1 MISHTAIDGASSS
14 QFSETLSV
22 HEIPT
27 DALLP
32 QLAVIM
38 DPESMKA
45 RLQDQLFDS
54 PQERDRFRIRH
65 CEITRARLK
74 PGSSCMVSY
83 RLEIEDRTT
92 RETGEQILCGRACAE
107 GQSRSQWE
115 KAQARSLVQPRFG
128 RALIYLPELE
138 MILWGFPNDRRMD
151 TLPTLV
157 DSDSF
162 MSVILP
168 KLLASHL
175 GNEWKVIGAN
185 RTLVHY
191 IGEHRCMVRIEA
203 TVGHQGDDRQQNVT
217 LFQKTYHDNK
227 GEETSRVMHQLWQ
240 SEARRSGQLVI
251 AQLVSYD
258 SSLKTLWQ
266 LGFKG
271 TSLGSWDIDS
281 PEFLPF
287 LEEAACQLAALHN
300 TSITCTRSRTLADLV
315 ANLTPVMPA
324 LIRCRP
330 SCAPV
335 LDPLVTRLSAQ
346 ADRMPEEPRVTLH
359 GDLHL
364 GNVFVNDGHVALIDL
379 DSVRTGSPLVD
390 LGSLIAGLHYLG
402 IQRRRSAEGCHRL
415 VEPFLRTY
423 QANVSWAVH
432 PQMLS
437 WYVAAPLLTRAYRCV
452 RKLKPGRMD
461 LIDDLVT
468 RAQQITCEAELISP
482 ASECQVI
489 SKGV

>member
-1 MISHTAIDGASSS
+1 MNDHLALNAASSS
-14 QFSETLSV
+14 QLPETLSV
-22 HEIPT
+22 DEIPA
-27 DALLP
+27 DPLLP
-32 QLAVIM
+32 HLAVIM
-38 DPESMKA
+38 DPDSMKV

-54 PQERDRFRIRH
+54 PQERDRFHIRH

-83 RLEIEDRTT
+83 RLDIEDRATK
-92 RETGEQILCGRACAE
+92 ETGEQLLCGQACAV

-115 KAQARSLVQPRFG
+115 KAQGRALVPPRFG
-128 RALIYLPELE
+128 KALSYLPELE
-138 MILWGFPNDRRMD
+138 MILWGFPNDRRME
-151 TLPTLV
+151 TLPTLI
-157 DSDSF
+157 DPDSF
-162 MSVILP
+162 LSGILP

-175 GNEWKVIGAN
+175 GNEWKVTGAT
-185 RTLVHY
+185 RALVHY
-191 IGEHRCMVRIEA
+191 IGDHRCMVRIDA
-203 TVGHQGDDRQQNVT
+203 TVGHQGDDRQQSVT
-217 LFQKTYHDNK
+217 LFQKTYHDKK
-227 GEETSRVMHQLWQ
+227 GEETSRVMRQLWE
-240 SEARRSGQLVI
+240 SEARRSGRLVI
-251 AQLVSYD
+251 AKLVSYD

-266 LGFKG
+266 LGFTG

-287 LEEAACQLAALHN
+287 LEETACQLAALHN
-300 TSITCTRSRTLADLV
+300 TSITCTRSRTLADLA
-315 ANLTPVMPA
+315 ANLTAVTPA

-330 SCAPV
+330 SCGLV
-335 LDPLVTRLSAQ
+335 LDPLVNRLSAQ
-346 ADRMPEEPRVTLH
+346 ADRMIEEPRVTLH

-402 IQRRRSAEGCHRL
+402 IRGKRSAEGCHRL
-415 VEPFLRTY
+415 VEAFLRTY

-437 WYVAAPLLTRAYRCV
+437 WYVAAPLLTRACRYV

-461 LIDDLVT
+461 LIDDIVT
-468 RAQQITCEAELISP
+468 RAQQITCEAERISP
-482 ASECQVI
+482 ASECQALQ
-489 SKGV
+489 G

>member
-1 MISHTAIDGASSS
+1 MISHMAIDGASLSR
-14 QFSETLSV
+14 FSETLSI
-22 HEIPT
+22 HETPT
-27 DALLP
+27 DPHLP
-32 QLAVIM
+32 QLPVIM
-38 DPESMKA
+38 DPEYMKA

-54 PQERDRFRIRH
+54 PQERDRFHIRH

-92 RETGEQILCGRACAE
+92 KETGEQLLCGRACAE

-115 KAQARSLVQPRFG
+115 KARVRSLVQPGFG
-128 RALIYLPELE
+128 RALIHLPELE
-138 MILWGFPNDRRMD
+138 MVLWGFPNDRRMD

-157 DSDSF
+157 DPDVF
-162 MSVILP
+162 MSVMLP

-175 GNEWKVIGAN
+175 GNEWKATGAT

-191 IGEHRCMVRIEA
+191 IGEHRCMMRIDA
-203 TVGHQGDDRQQNVT
+203 TVAHQGDDSRQTVM

-227 GEETSRVMHQLWQ
+227 GEETSRVMRQLWQ
-240 SEARRSGQLVI
+240 SEARRSGRLVI

-271 TSLGSWDIDS
+271 TSLDSWDIDS

-287 LEEAACQLAALHN
+287 LEEAACQLAALHS
-300 TSITCTRSRTLADLV
+300 TSITCARSRTLADLV
-315 ANLTPVMPA
+315 DNLKPVIPN
-324 LIRCRP
+324 LIRSRP
-330 SCAPV
+330 SCGPV
-335 LDPLVTRLSAQ
+335 LDPLMIRLSAQ
-346 ADRMPEEPRVTLH
+346 ADRMIEEPRVTLH

-364 GNVFVNDGHVALIDL
+364 GNVFVNNGHVALIDL

-402 IQRRRSAEGCHRL
+402 IQRRRSSEGCHRF

-423 QANVSWAVH
+423 QANVSWAID

-468 RAQQITCEAELISP
+468 RAQQITCETERIRP
-482 ASECQVI
+482 ASE
-489 SKGV
+489 

>member
-1 MISHTAIDGASSS
+1 MVSHRAIDGASSS
-14 QFSETLSV
+14 RLSETLSV

-27 DALLP
+27 DPLLP
-32 QLAVIM
+32 QLPVIM
-38 DPESMKA
+38 DPEYMKA
-45 RLQDQLFDS
+45 RLQDQLFDF
-54 PQERDRFRIRH
+54 PEERERFRIRH

-83 RLEIEDRTT
+83 RLEIEDRAT

-115 KAQARSLVQPRFG
+115 KARVRALVQPRFG
-128 RALIYLPELE
+128 RALIHLPELE
-138 MILWGFPNDRRMD
+138 MVLWGFPNDRRMD
-151 TLPTLV
+151 TLPTLAEP
-157 DSDSF
+157 DPF

-175 GNEWKVIGAN
+175 GNEWKATGAN

-191 IGEHRCMVRIEA
+191 IGEHRCMMRIEA
-203 TVGHQGDDRQQNVT
+203 TVGHQGDDRQQTVT
-217 LFQKTYHDNK
+217 LFQKTYHDKK

-240 SEARRSGQLVI
+240 SEARRSGRLVI

-271 TSLGSWDIDS
+271 SSLDSWDIDS

-300 TSITCTRSRTLADLV
+300 TSITCARSRTLADLV
-315 ANLTPVMPA
+315 DNLKPVMPD
-324 LIRCRP
+324 LIRSRP
-330 SCAPV
+330 SCASM
-335 LDPLVTRLSAQ
+335 LDPLVNRLSAQ
-346 ADRMPEEPRVTLH
+346 ADRMIEEPRVTLH

-402 IQRRRSAEGCHRL
+402 IQRRMSSEGCHRL

-423 QANVSWAVH
+423 QANVSWAIH
-432 PQMLS
+432 PQMLG
-437 WYVAAPLLTRAYRCV
+437 WYVVAPLLTRAYRCV

-461 LIDDLVT
+461 LIDAIVT
-468 RAQQITCEAELISP
+468 RAQEITCAAERISP
-482 ASECQVI
+482 APEGQAI
-489 SKGV
+489 PG

>member
-1 MISHTAIDGASSS
+1 MISHAAINGASSS
-14 QFSETLSV
+14 RFSETLSV

-54 PQERDRFRIRH
+54 PQERERFRIRQ

-74 PGSSCMVSY
+74 PGSSCMVGY

-92 RETGEQILCGRACAE
+92 KETGEQILCGRACTE

-115 KAQARSLVQPRFG
+115 RALVRSLVQPRFG

-138 MILWGFPNDRRMD
+138 MVLWSFPNDRRMD

-157 DSDSF
+157 DPDHF

-175 GNEWKVIGAN
+175 GNEWKVTGATS
-185 RTLVHY
+185 TLVHY

-203 TVGHQGDDRQQNVT
+203 NVDHQGDARQQSVT
-217 LFQKTYHDNK
+217 LFQKTYHNEK

-240 SEARRSGQLVI
+240 SEARRSGRLVI
-251 AQLVSYD
+251 AKLVSYD

-271 TSLGSWDIDS
+271 TSLDSWDIES

-287 LEEAACQLAALHN
+287 LKEAACQLAALHS
-300 TSITCTRSRTLADLV
+300 TSITCTRSRTLSDLV
-315 ANLTPVMPA
+315 ANLTVVTPA

-330 SCAPV
+330 SCGPV
-335 LDPLVTRLSAQ
+335 LDPLVNRLSAQ

-379 DSVRTGSPLVD
+379 DSVRTGSPLLD

-402 IQRRRSAEGCHRL
+402 IQRGRSAEDCHRL

-423 QANVSWAVH
+423 QANVSWAIH

-461 LIDDLVT
+461 LIDDIVT
-468 RAQQITCEAELISP
+468 RADQLTCEAERISP
-482 ASECQVI
+482 VSEGQAI
-489 SKGV
+489 PG

>member
-1 MISHTAIDGASSS
+1 MLSHAAIDGTSSS
-14 QFSETLSV
+14 RCSETLSP

-27 DALLP
+27 DTLLP
-32 QLAVIM
+32 QLPVIM
-38 DPESMKA
+38 NPEYMKA
-45 RLQDQLFDS
+45 RLQDQLFDF
-54 PQERDRFRIRH
+54 PEEQERFRIRH

-74 PGSSCMVSY
+74 PGSSCMVTY

-92 RETGEQILCGRACAE
+92 RETGEQLLCGRACAE

-115 KAQARSLVQPRFG
+115 KARVRALVPPRFG
-128 RALIYLPELE
+128 RALIHIPDLE
-138 MILWGFPNDRRMD
+138 MVLWSFPNDRRMD
-151 TLPTLV
+151 TLPALI
-157 DSDSF
+157 DPAPF
-162 MSVILP
+162 LSVMLL
-168 KLLASHL
+168 KLLASHM
-175 GNEWKVIGAN
+175 GNEWKVTGAT

-191 IGEHRCMVRIEA
+191 IGEHRCMMRIDA
-203 TVGHQGDDRQQNVT
+203 TVVHQGDDCRQTVM
-217 LFQKTYHDNK
+217 LFQKTYHDKK
-227 GEETSRVMHQLWQ
+227 GEETSRVMHQLWE

-251 AQLVSYD
+251 AKLVSYD

-271 TSLGSWDIDS
+271 TSLDSWDIDS
-281 PEFLPF
+281 PDFLPF
-287 LEEAACQLAALHN
+287 LDEAACQLAALHS
-300 TSITCTRSRTLADLV
+300 TSITCARSRTLADLV
-315 ANLTPVMPA
+315 DNLKPVIPD
-324 LIRCRP
+324 LIRSRP
-330 SCAPV
+330 SCGPV
-335 LDPLVTRLSAQ
+335 LDPLITRLSAQ
-346 ADRMPEEPRVTLH
+346 ADRMIEEPRVTLH

-402 IQRRRSAEGCHRL
+402 IQRRRSSEGCHRL
-415 VEPFLRTY
+415 VEPFLQTY
-423 QANVSWAVH
+423 QANVSWAIH

-468 RAQQITCEAELISP
+468 RAQQITCEAERISP
-482 ASECQVI
+482 ASEGQAI
-489 SKGV
+489 SQGV